1 MQYGNNSKGGENWI
15 GGPTNNIKAQHVPGY
30 KGYVPSIKCEN
41 LFGKSFA
48 NTTGAAI
55 NKEFEQGIGFTEKER
70 FISQNK
76 KEFGASNFRNLKN
89 TVEPAEMK
97 DQVDASNFHDAEFQ
111 GIECNRRDA
120 YMDMPTVGYQGFQS
134 LYKKPTTGVQHRK
147 DPFFNV
153 NPLRP
158 RLKDRDVRATND
170 FATLTDGMKNAMT
183 NQSK

>member
-1 MQYGNNSKGGENWI
+1 M
-15 GGPTNNIKAQHVPGY
+15 PGY

-89 TVEPAEMK
+89 TVEPAELK
-97 DQVDASNFHDAEFQ
+97 DQIDASNFHDAEFQ

-134 LYKKPTTGVQHRK
+134 LYRKPTTGVQHRK

-158 RLKDRDVRATND
+158 RLKDRDVRGTSE
-170 FATLTDGMKNAMT
+170 FASMTDGMKNALT